1 MFWNS
6 DRSSLVWVVSG
17 SYICEHL
24 CSKINDDLNTG
35 HQKCLVFRWFRN
47 LVFRSPCTLFLFQ
60 YNGFEQLC
68 INFCNEKLQ
77 QFFNHHTFVLEQ
89 EEYLKEGIAWAMVD
103 FGMDLQVIQGFPI
116 TTSGTTSA
124 LPQKNQIYQHSK
136 LTIRPFLFNF
146 INRCSL
152 YSKTW
157 KHW

>member
-1 MFWNS
+1 MLEVQEELNRMFWNS

-116 TTSGTTSA
+116 TTSGTRSA
-124 LPQKNQIYQHSK
+124 LPPKKSNLS
-136 LTIRPFLFNF
+136 TF
-146 INRCSL
+146 
-152 YSKTW
+152 
-157 KHW
+157 